1 VIWTCAGMAST
12 NWRPSLNSG
21 MHKEKVISV
30 KHYSDKLFSFKTTRN
45 AGLRLDARQF
55 TMIGLDNKTTRAYSI
70 VSGPGE
76 DYLEFLSI
84 VVPEGPLTSKLKDIK
99 QGDEILI
106 GPKPVGTLLCDSL
119 KKDTTLWLIG
129 TGTGIA
135 PFVSICRDADTY
147 LKFKKV
153 IVCHTVRTVK
163 ELAYYDYFFNLTVQ
177 EFIQYYPTVTRED
190 WVNKGRIT
198 DHIKTGEVFSNLEV
212 PPMTPENDSVMLCGS
227 PDFNA
232 EMIKMLKDNGWQGG
246 SLGRQGNFVY
256 EKAFVD
262 K

>member
-1 VIWTCAGMAST
+1 
-12 NWRPSLNSG
+12 

-45 AGLRLDARQF
+45 AGLRFDAGQF

-119 KKDTTLWLIG
+119 
-129 TGTGIA
+129 
-135 PFVSICRDADTY
+135 
-147 LKFKKV
+147 
-153 IVCHTVRTVK
+153 
-163 ELAYYDYFFNLTVQ
+163 
-177 EFIQYYPTVTRED
+177 
-190 WVNKGRIT
+190 
-198 DHIKTGEVFSNLEV
+198 
-212 PPMTPENDSVMLCGS
+212 
-227 PDFNA
+227 
-232 EMIKMLKDNGWQGG
+232 
-246 SLGRQGNFVY
+246 
-256 EKAFVD
+256 
-262 K
+262 

>member
-1 VIWTCAGMAST
+1 M
-12 NWRPSLNSG
+12 
-21 MHKEKVISV
+21 
-30 KHYSDKLFSFKTTRN
+30 
-45 AGLRLDARQF
+45 
-55 TMIGLDNKTTRAYSI
+55 
-70 VSGPGE
+70 
-76 DYLEFLSI
+76 
-84 VVPEGPLTSKLKDIK
+84 
-99 QGDEILI
+99 
-106 GPKPVGTLLCDSL
+106 
-119 KKDTTLWLIG
+119 
-129 TGTGIA
+129 
-135 PFVSICRDADTY
+135 
-147 LKFKKV
+147 
-153 IVCHTVRTVK
+153 CHTVRTVK